1 MKTFN
6 AVKITHQTLVGSSG
20 PFPRKF
26 GNCFGVE
33 SEDGK
38 DYKILNFKVENLEEL
53 IKRGELSW
61 PIQCEA
67 LSERSAVINDG
78 RIPDDWYQD
87 HFCEVCTPHSL
98 LPLPQRLKQLRD
110 IQRGDRVEHPN
121 GLVTIKIKPVP
132 SRSLKTNW
140 KIEPMVDLQAGDGV
154 EEEITKN
161 LVKEI
166 EKSAVEMPYRGATEW
181 KEGMPKEWK
190 PMFEADG
197 GFFYAPYIPQIKK
210 EIED

>member
-6 AVKITHQTLVGSSG
+6 AIRVNGQTLVGSSG
-20 PFPRKF
+20 AFPRKF

-53 IKRGELSW
+53 IRCGELSW

-87 HFCEVCTPHSL
+87 HFCEVCTPRSL

-110 IQRGDRVEHPN
+110 IQRGNRVEHDN
-121 GLVTIKIKPVP
+121 GLVEFKIKPVP
-132 SRSLKTNW
+132 ARSLKTNW
-140 KIEPMVDLQAGDGV
+140 KIEPVVDLQAEVGADLKG
-154 EEEITKN
+154 EITKV

-166 EKSAVEMPYRGATEW
+166 EK
-181 KEGMPKEWK
+181 
-190 PMFEADG
+190 
-197 GFFYAPYIPQIKK
+197 
-210 EIED
+210 